1 MFTGIVEEVGTF
13 QSRRGQRVTIA
24 AQKVLEDTKE
34 GDSIAVNGACLTV
47 AALGKGTFSIDVMPE
62 TLRLTNLG
70 QLRRGDGINLE
81 RAAAVGQRLGGHFVQ
96 GHVEATGR
104 IVSFTPEKE
113 AVIARFWAPP
123 QIMRYVVT
131 KGFIAVDGISLTVV
145 ERNADYFTVSLVSYT
160 QEHTTIARKRPGDL
174 VNLETDILAKYV
186 EQLLRGEG
194 GGLTWEGLTRQGF
207 VPQPP

>member
-13 QSRRGQRVTIA
+13 QSRRGQRMTIA
-24 AQKVLEDTKE
+24 AQKVREDAQE
-34 GDSIAVNGACLTV
+34 GDSIAINGACLTV
-47 AALGKGTFSIDVMPE
+47 VALGKGVFSVDVMPE

-70 QLRRGDGINLE
+70 QLRRGNGVNLE
-81 RAAAVGQRLGGHFVQ
+81 RAVAVGQRLGGHFVQ
-96 GHVEATGR
+96 GHVEATGKL
-104 IVSFTPEKE
+104 VSFTPEKE

-160 QEHTTIARKRPGDL
+160 QEHTILAQKKPGDL

-186 EQLLRGEG
+186 EQLLKGEG
-194 GGLTWEGLTRQGF
+194 TGLTWEGLTRQGF
-207 VPQPP
+207 IPQPS

>member
-13 QSRRGQRVTIA
+13 QSRRGQRMTIA
-24 AQKVLEDTKE
+24 AQKVREDAQE
-34 GDSIAVNGACLTV
+34 GDSIAINGACLTV
-47 AALGKGTFSIDVMPE
+47 VALGKGVFSVDVMPE

-70 QLRRGDGINLE
+70 QLRRGNGVNLE
-81 RAAAVGQRLGGHFVQ
+81 RAVAVGQRLGGHFVQ
-96 GHVEATGR
+96 GHVEATGK

-160 QEHTTIARKRPGDL
+160 QEHTILAQKKPGDL

-186 EQLLRGEG
+186 EQLLKGEG
-194 GGLTWEGLTRQGF
+194 TGLTWEGLTRQGF
-207 VPQPP
+207 IPQPS